1 MHLVQLKKLK
11 EVCLFIS
18 SGLTRHEA
26 MILPFVLGALGA
38 SCRSFKAIVLLFVL
52 HALGANRRNL
62 DQIFRSSGLTRNTVI
77 FLLIVL
83 NALGA
88 NQRILTKCLI
98 FWINQEYS
106 YSFAICFNCTL
117 CKSKN

>member
-1 MHLVQLKKLK
+1 
-11 EVCLFIS
+11 
-18 SGLTRHEA
+18 

-52 HALGANRRNL
+52 HALCANRKNL
-62 DQIFRSSGLTRNTVI
+62 DQIYRSSGLTRNTVI

-88 NQRILTKCLI
+88 NHRILTKCLI

-106 YSFAICFNCTL
+106 NSFAICFNCTL
-117 CKSKN
+117 CKSKILTKFLIFWINQEYSNNFALCIICK

>member
-1 MHLVQLKKLK
+1 
-11 EVCLFIS
+11 
-18 SGLTRHEA
+18 

-38 SCRSFKAIVLLFVL
+38 SCGSFKAIVLLCTL
-52 HALGANRRNL
+52 CESENL
-62 DQIFRSSGLTRNTVI
+62 DQIYRSSGLTRNTVI

-106 YSFAICFNCTL
+106 NNLAICIKCTQ
-117 CKSKN
+117 KF

>member
-1 MHLVQLKKLK
+1 
-11 EVCLFIS
+11 
-18 SGLTRHEA
+18 

-38 SCRSFKAIVLLFVL
+38 SCGSFKAIVLLFVL
-52 HALGANRRNL
+52 HALCANRKNL
-62 DQIFRSSGLTRNTVI
+62 DQIYRSSGLTRNTVI

-106 YSFAICFNCTL
+106 NNLAICIKCTL
-117 CKSKN
+117 CKSKILTKFLIFWINQEYSNNFALCTICK